1 MGSAPANPCGII
13 AYSIFNDSYTI
24 TFNGN
29 ALTSLTTDGIAWPSD
44 LQKYKISD
52 ASLQWYNVTDP
63 RFMNWMR
70 IASLPNFRKLWAR
83 INQDL
88 PVGQYTIQITNCKVW
103 GYLDYDVSGF
113 GAEKYFVLST
123 SSVFGSKNLF
133 LSVMYLVM
141 GFLCLIVGA
150 LFLGRKLNKRKSVWW
165 FLWWELEI
173 SLRRNCIIFW
183 HLWCCWETDSL
194 TLEFS
199 SITVQFALDVLTL
212 TTRNLQ

>member
-1 MGSAPANPCGII
+1 MYVTHAIDGTLLVGSAPANPCGII

-24 TFNGN
+24 LFPNGS

-44 LQKYKISD
+44 MQKYKISD

-70 IASLPNFRKLWAR
+70 IASLPDFRKLWAR

-88 PVGQYTIQITNCKVW
+88 PAGQYTIQITNCNVF

-141 GFLCLIVGA
+141 GFLCLVVGA
-150 LFLGRKLNKRKSVWW
+150 LFLGRKINKRK
-165 FLWWELEI
+165 
-173 SLRRNCIIFW
+173 
-183 HLWCCWETDSL
+183 
-194 TLEFS
+194 
-199 SITVQFALDVLTL
+199 
-212 TTRNLQ
+212 